1 MTLIFPDGWFIGDES
16 KLSEA
21 KLKDIRLS
29 SKQTSLYNS
38 RNEILRVL
46 AQKFESFGYESK
58 PSEAKLKDIRL
69 SQKQTSLY
77 NSRNEIL
84 RGLAQKA
91 ESLGYDD
98 PRNCPETKERFKE
111 VTNKYNEQ
119 IREINKQRINQ
130 NEKIMALIE
139 NGC

>member
-1 MTLIFPDGWFIGDES
+1 MVLIFPDGIFWGDETE
-16 KLSEA
+16 L
-21 KLKDIRLS
+21 
-29 SKQTSLYNS
+29 
-38 RNEILRVL
+38 
-46 AQKFESFGYESK
+46 
-58 PSEAKLKDIRL
+58 SEAKLKDIRL

-98 PRNCPETKERFKE
+98 PRNCPETKEQFNE

-119 IREINKQRINQ
+119 IRAINKQLINQ
-130 NEKIMALIE
+130 NGKIMALIE

>member
-1 MTLIFPDGWFIGDES
+1 MVLIFPDGIFWGDES

-21 KLKDIRLS
+21 ELKEL
-29 SKQTSLYNS
+29 
-38 RNEILRVL
+38 
-46 AQKFESFGYESK
+46 
-58 PSEAKLKDIRL
+58 RL

-98 PRNCPETKERFKE
+98 PRNCPETKEQFKE
-111 VTNKYNEQ
+111 VTSRYNEQ
-119 IREINKQRINQ
+119 IKAIDKQLINPNG
-130 NEKIMALIE
+130 KIIALIE

>member
-1 MTLIFPDGWFIGDES
+1 MTLIFPNGIFLDDET

-21 KLKDIRLS
+21 KLRDIRLS
-29 SKQTSLYNS
+29 SKQTSLYNC

-46 AQKFESFGYESK
+46 AQKFESLGYESK
-58 PSEAKLKDIRL
+58 LSEAKLKDIRL

-91 ESLGYDD
+91 EFLGYDD

-130 NEKIMALIE
+130 NGKIMALIE

>member
-1 MTLIFPDGWFIGDES
+1 MVLIFPDGIFWGDEF

-21 KLKDIRLS
+21 KLL
-29 SKQTSLYNS
+29 
-38 RNEILRVL
+38 
-46 AQKFESFGYESK
+46 
-58 PSEAKLKDIRL
+58 DIRL

-98 PRNCPETKERFKE
+98 PRNCPETKERFE
-111 VTNKYNEQ
+111 IVTSSYNKR
-119 IREINKQRINQ
+119 IKAIDKQLSNS
-130 NEKIMALIE
+130 NEKLMALIE
-139 NGC
+139 ND

>member
-1 MTLIFPDGWFIGDES
+1 MVLIFPGGIFWGDES

-21 KLKDIRLS
+21 ELKEL
-29 SKQTSLYNS
+29 
-38 RNEILRVL
+38 
-46 AQKFESFGYESK
+46 
-58 PSEAKLKDIRL
+58 RL

-111 VTNKYNEQ
+111 VTDKYNKQ
-119 IREINKQRINQ
+119 IREIDKQLINQ
-130 NEKIMALIE
+130 NGKIMALIK
-139 NGC
+139 NN

>member
-1 MTLIFPDGWFIGDES
+1 MVLIFPDGIFWGDES

-21 KLKDIRLS
+21 ELKEL
-29 SKQTSLYNS
+29 
-38 RNEILRVL
+38 
-46 AQKFESFGYESK
+46 
-58 PSEAKLKDIRL
+58 RL

-98 PRNCPETKERFKE
+98 PRNCPETKEQFNE
-111 VTNKYNEQ
+111 VTNRYNEQ
-119 IREINKQRINQ
+119 IREIDKQLINP
-130 NEKIMALIE
+130 NGKIMALIE

>member
-1 MTLIFPDGWFIGDES
+1 MVLIFSDSIFWSDES

-21 KLKDIRLS
+21 ELQEL
-29 SKQTSLYNS
+29 
-38 RNEILRVL
+38 
-46 AQKFESFGYESK
+46 
-58 PSEAKLKDIRL
+58 RL

-98 PRNCPETKERFKE
+98 PRNCLETKEQFKE
-111 VTNKYNEQ
+111 VTNRYNEQ
-119 IREINKQRINQ
+119 IKEIDKQLINQ
-130 NEKIMALIE
+130 NEKIMALIK
-139 NGC
+139 ND

>member
-1 MTLIFPDGWFIGDES
+1 MTLIFPDGSMFLGDES

-21 KLKDIRLS
+21 
-29 SKQTSLYNS
+29 
-38 RNEILRVL
+38 ELREL
-46 AQKFESFGYESK
+46 
-58 PSEAKLKDIRL
+58 RL

-84 RGLAQKA
+84 RGLARKA

-98 PRNCPETKERFKE
+98 PRNCPETKEQFDE
-111 VTNKYNEQ
+111 VTNRYNEQ

-130 NEKIMALIE
+130 NGKIMALIE

>member
-1 MTLIFPDGWFIGDES
+1 MTLIFLDGET

-21 KLKDIRLS
+21 KLRNIRLS
-29 SKQTSLYNS
+29 SKQTSLYNC

-46 AQKFESFGYESK
+46 AQKFESLGYESK
-58 PSEAKLKDIRL
+58 LSEAKLKDIKL
-69 SQKQTSLY
+69 SQKQTCLY

-98 PRNCPETKERFKE
+98 PRNCPETKEQFKE

-119 IREINKQRINQ
+119 IREIDKQLSNS
-130 NEKIMALIE
+130 NEKLMALIE

>member
-1 MTLIFPDGWFIGDES
+1 MVLIFPDGIFWGDES

-21 KLKDIRLS
+21 KLL
-29 SKQTSLYNS
+29 
-38 RNEILRVL
+38 
-46 AQKFESFGYESK
+46 
-58 PSEAKLKDIRL
+58 DIRL

-98 PRNCPETKERFKE
+98 PRNCPETKEQFKE
-111 VTNKYNEQ
+111 VTSRYNEQ
-119 IREINKQRINQ
+119 IKAIDKQLSNSTEQPI
-130 NEKIMALIE
+130 AFIE
-139 NGC
+139 ADS